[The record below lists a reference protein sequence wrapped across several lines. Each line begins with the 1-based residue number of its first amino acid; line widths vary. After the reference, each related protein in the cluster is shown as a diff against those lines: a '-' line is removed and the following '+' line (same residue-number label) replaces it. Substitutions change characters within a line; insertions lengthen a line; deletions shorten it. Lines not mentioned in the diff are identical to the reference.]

1 VKLRLITAMTSDFNP
16 LSHDAFIV
24 LSELESLGNQCTREL
39 LTKAVHKRGIKGL
52 DTLILELVKANQVI
66 EDNYRQL
73 IIACYNKRDK
83 LQPPKT
89 LSYKEANKS
98 QANKSQANKSQANK
112 SKAIISC
119 AVKGMHAGYQAVVD
133 GKKPR
138 YSPIHEYA
146 RKLSRADL
154 SDYWNLVG
162 RMSDAE
168 RSRFSASITRLL
180 D

>member
-1 VKLRLITAMTSDFNP
+1 MVNP

-39 LTKAVHKRGIKGL
+39 LTEAVHKRGIKGL
-52 DTLILELVKANQVI
+52 DTLILELVKANQVV

-98 QANKSQANKSQANK
+98 QANKSQANKS
-112 SKAIISC
+112 KAIISC
-119 AVKGMHAGYQAVVD
+119 AVKSMHAGYQAVVD

-154 SDYWNLVG
+154 SDYWNLIG

>member
-1 VKLRLITAMTSDFNP
+1 MVNP

-39 LTKAVHKRGIKGL
+39 LTEAVHKRGIKGL

-73 IIACYNKRDK
+73 IIACFDKRDK
-83 LQPPKT
+83 LSPQKT
-89 LSYKEANKS
+89 LSYKEAFN
-98 QANKSQANKSQANK
+98 
-112 SKAIISC
+112 SKAIISS
-119 AVKGMHAGYQAVVD
+119 AVKGMHAGYQAVVA

-146 RKLSRADL
+146 KQLSRVDL
-154 SDYWNLVG
+154 PKYWELVR
-162 RMSDAE
+162 RMTHAE
-168 RSRFSASITRLL
+168 RSRFSASVARLL